1 MGSLQARN
9 GTNSRKKN
17 NGSEIVY
24 LRRQVYRM
32 QMTICVIHTLELTVN
47 TELEKVG
54 DWRNANKLMLNV
66 LRRKPPVN

>member
-9 GTNSRKKN
+9 GANSRKKN

-24 LRRQVYRM
+24 LRKQVYRM